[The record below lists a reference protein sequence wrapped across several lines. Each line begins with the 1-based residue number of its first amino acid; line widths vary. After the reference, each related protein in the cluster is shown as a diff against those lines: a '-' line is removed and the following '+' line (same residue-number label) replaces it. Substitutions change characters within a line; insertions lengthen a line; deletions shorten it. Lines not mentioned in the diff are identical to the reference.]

1 MQNNTKSSVVAGV
14 LGVFLGAF
22 GGHDWYLGN
31 TKKAITHTSL
41 CVGGII
47 LLMVGLILTNLFKN
61 IPALNALSI
70 CVIIASYVI
79 IVGNGIWGFIEGV
92 SIIAGGDAGLAAK
105 GYKVAAQANTTMA
118 PSDPNTPTTDQAPT
132 EESKPITP
140 AAPNPDI
147 ITATPA
153 TSDIAT
159 PATQPVARVN
169 LADEP
174 VVTGTIPDPA
184 TSESNSD
191 SQPKTNPISA
201 PFAPASAAPSPSENT
216 TSTPPAPSSSE
227 PAISTP
233 VTPST
238 PSSSTIPTASA
249 PQEAPETPKTPE
261 APKTSETTTT
271 PPAAPEPTPA
281 STSTPLETPPT
292 A

>member
-47 LLMVGLILTNLFKN
+47 LLMIGLILTNIFKN

-105 GYKVAAQANTTMA
+105 GYKVAAQADTTMT
-118 PSDPNTPTTDQAPT
+118 PNDPNANANDQSKP
-132 EESKPITP
+132 EEKPAPITP
-140 AAPNPDI
+140 AAPNPDVL
-147 ITATPA
+147 TATPA
-153 TSDIAT
+153 ASTVAA
-159 PATQPVARVN
+159 PATQPVAKAN

-174 VVTGTIPDPA
+174 VVSEAIPDPA
-184 TSESNSD
+184 VSESNSE

-201 PFAPASAAPSPSENT
+201 PFAPANT
-216 TSTPPAPSSSE
+216 TPSAQSTANPAPAPSSSE
-227 PAISTP
+227 PAVSTP

-238 PSSSTIPTASA
+238 PTSSTTSTASSS
-249 PQEAPETPKTPE
+249 QEAPKSPE
-261 APKTSETTTT
+261 APKATDS
-271 PPAAPEPTPA
+271 PAAPATPEVPSA
-281 STSTPLETPPT
+281 PTSTPPETPT
-292 A
+292 AA

>member
-47 LLMVGLILTNLFKN
+47 LLMIGLILTNIFKN

-105 GYKVAAQANTTMA
+105 GYKVAAQADTTMT
-118 PSDPNTPTTDQAPT
+118 PNNPNTDANDQSKPEEKPT
-132 EESKPITP
+132 PITP

-147 ITATPA
+147 LTATPA
-153 TSDIAT
+153 ASSVAA
-159 PATQPVARVN
+159 PATQPVAKAN
-169 LADEP
+169 LANEP
-174 VVTGTIPDPA
+174 VVTEAIPDPA
-184 TSESNSD
+184 ISESNSG
-191 SQPKTNPISA
+191 SQPKANPISA
-201 PFAPASAAPSPSENT
+201 PFAPTGAEPSAQSSENPASAPST
-216 TSTPPAPSSSE
+216 PSSSE
-227 PAISTP
+227 PAVSTP
-233 VTPST
+233 ITPSAPASPIT
-238 PSSSTIPTASA
+238 PAASSS
-249 PQEAPETPKTPE
+249 QEAPKSPE
-261 APKTSETTTT
+261 APKTLETTAA
-271 PPAAPEPTPA
+271 PAAPESPSTP
-281 STSTPLETPPT
+281 TSTPPETPT
-292 A
+292 AA